1 MHSNPVTDL
10 TSDVPALPG
19 RRRFLTLFG
28 AGAAAAAALPA
39 SALADQRAFNRPM
52 PARVPAWVWEAPPV
66 VLDEDPAKTLL
77 DQNENPI
84 APSAAERQAIEQAI
98 DLANRYPDARGR
110 LLDELALLHGVDSDC
125 LLMGCGSTE
134 MLKVCAD
141 AVLGPGQQLLQAFP
155 TFPTI
160 ERYGRVQ
167 GADVVNVP
175 VDPDGRLDLE
185 AMQARLGPRTAVVYL
200 CNPNNPTGA
209 VLPDVGIRAFLE
221 QIPAG
226 ALIVCDEAYHHYV
239 SDSSYRSLID
249 LAVERPNVVVLRTF
263 SKAYGLAGM
272 RIGYAVAHQRTIQRL
287 APYTLEINLNN
298 PGLHA
303 AIAALKDE
311 EFVEETVR
319 LNASSLDSIRREM
332 PRFGGGP
339 VPSQAG
345 FVWVAF
351 DRETRPIRQAL
362 AREHVYVRTYS
373 HSPRHLRIS
382 TGRPQD
388 MARLFEAMEKV
399 LAS

>member
-1 MHSNPVTDL
+1 MHTNPVTDL
-10 TSDVPALPG
+10 AGDVPALPG
-19 RRRFLTLFG
+19 RRRFMTLFG

-39 SALADQRAFNRPM
+39 SALADERAFNRPA

-84 APSAAERQAIEQAI
+84 APSVAERQAIEQAI
-98 DLANRYPDARGR
+98 DLANRYPDAESR
-110 LLDELALLHGVDSDC
+110 LLEELATLHGVDRDC

-134 MLKVCAD
+134 LLKVCAD
-141 AVLGPGQQLLQAFP
+141 AVLGPGKQLLQAFP
-155 TFPTI
+155 TYPTI
-160 ERYGRVQ
+160 ERYGRVH

-175 VDPDGRLDLE
+175 VDAEGRLDIE

-209 VLPDVGIRAFLE
+209 VLPDVGIRAFLDR
-221 QIPAG
+221 IPDS

-239 SDSSYRSLID
+239 SDPGYRSLID
-249 LAVERPNVVVLRTF
+249 LAVRRPNVVVLRTF

-272 RIGYAVAHQRTIQRL
+272 RIGYGVAHQRTIERL
-287 APYTLEINLNN
+287 APYRLEINLNN

-303 AIAALKDE
+303 AIAALKDQ

-319 LNASSLDSIRREM
+319 LNASSRDSIRRAM
-332 PRFGGGP
+332 PRFGGRP
-339 VPSQAG
+339 APSQAG

-351 DRETRPIRQAL
+351 DQETRPIRQAL
-362 AREHVYVRTYS
+362 AREHVYVRAYY
-373 HSPRHLRIS
+373 HSPKHLRIS

-388 MARLFEAMEKV
+388 MVRLFEAMEKV